1 MHRTGIATHITTR
14 LEQRFRHY
22 TSDFAFKVVYN
33 RFGNED
39 GNVRTKK
46 LKSPPPHNLT
56 IYKNNVATTLT
67 RALVE
72 HGVRSPIAIA
82 LRQWLRDTDM
92 PDEHFWATLVGNE
105 HLLPERAAAYQSQ
118 VCRYTSVKDNI
129 TLSYTEP
136 TTLCDSLR
144 AMA

>member
-1 MHRTGIATHITTR
+1 MA
-14 LEQRFRHY
+14 
-22 TSDFAFKVVYN
+22 YN

-39 GNVRTKK
+39 GNVRTKE
-46 LKSPPPHNLT
+46 LKSPPPYNLT

-67 RALVE
+67 RTLVE
-72 HGVRSPIAIA
+72 HGVWSPIAVA

-118 VCRYTSVKDNI
+118 VLIHVS
-129 TLSYTEP
+129 E
-136 TTLCDSLR
+136 
-144 AMA
+144 A